1 MSLRSEVLVPARH
14 RGCVGSILQCRIL
27 VILNE
32 LLLHLIDTLS
42 LPLEERAARRV
53 LRNFAEDAG
62 FEFFAYLNLRG
73 QESFA
78 VSNYPQEWQDRYV
91 QMNYLRV
98 DPVVT
103 TAKHGPP
110 IFLWSAEE
118 ARRLGRRD
126 VTQFFKDAERFGI
139 RSGLSVSVPVGFK
152 DRMVFTLASDKPSV
166 CIDEEPDPVTA
177 AIAVAFVHSRLGSAT
192 RDAELASD
200 IRLSPREA
208 ECLRWFADGM
218 SMPDIADTLGIG
230 YRSVRSYLDEATR
243 QLDAGNSRQ
252 AATIATRLGLI

>member
-1 MSLRSEVLVPARH
+1 MTLTPDAFTATRNGAHLHDKPAR
-14 RGCVGSILQCRIL
+14 RKFLNV
-27 VILNE
+27 NE

-42 LPLEERAARRV
+42 LPLGEQAARRA
-53 LRNFAEDAG
+53 LRDFAEDAG

-78 VSNYPQEWQDRYV
+78 VSNYPREWQEHYV
-91 QMNYLRV
+91 RMDYLRV

-103 TAKHGPP
+103 RAKHGPP
-110 IFLWSAEE
+110 IFQWSAGD
-118 ARRLGRRD
+118 AKRLGRRE
-126 VTQFFKDAERFGI
+126 VKQFFRDADLFGI
-139 RSGLSVSVPVGFK
+139 RSGLSISIPVGFK
-152 DRMVFTLASDKPSV
+152 DRMVFTLASGEPAVS
-166 CIDEEPDPVTA
+166 IGINPDPVTA

-192 RDAELASD
+192 QDAALATD

-218 SMPDIADTLGIG
+218 SMPDIAQLLGIG

-243 QLDAGNSRQ
+243 KLGAANSRQ
-252 AATIATRLGLI
+252 AATIAIRLDLI

>member
-1 MSLRSEVLVPARH
+1 MSLRSEVLAPAN
-14 RGCVGSILQCRIL
+14 RGGCFRSALQCRTLI
-27 VILNE
+27 ILNE

-42 LPLEERAARRV
+42 LPLEERVVRRV

-78 VSNYPQEWQDRYV
+78 VSNYPKEWQDRYV

-103 TAKHGPP
+103 KAKHGPP

-243 QLDAGNSRQ
+243 KLGAANSRH
-252 AATIATRLGLI
+252 AASTAIRLGLI

>member
-1 MSLRSEVLVPARH
+1 MSLRSEVLVSTRH
-14 RGCVGSILQCRIL
+14 GGCIRSALQCRIMII
-27 VILNE
+27 VNE

-42 LPLEERAARRV
+42 LPLEERAARRA
-53 LRNFAEDAG
+53 LRNFSEDAG
-62 FEFFAYLNLRG
+62 FNFFAYLHLRG
-73 QESFA
+73 HESFA
-78 VSNYPQEWQDRYV
+78 VSNYPREWQERYI
-91 QMNYLRV
+91 QMNYLLV

-103 TAKHGPP
+103 KAKHGPP

-126 VTQFFKDAERFGI
+126 VTRFFKDAERFGI

-152 DRMVFTLASDKPSV
+152 DRMVFTLASNQPSV
-166 CIDEEPDPVTA
+166 CIDEDPDPVTA
-177 AIAVAFVHSRLGSAT
+177 AIAVAFVHSRLASAT
-192 RDAELASD
+192 RDATLSTD
-200 IRLSPREA
+200 IQLSPREA

-243 QLDAGNSRQ
+243 KLGAANSRQ

>member
-1 MSLRSEVLVPARH
+1 MSLRSEVLVSTRH
-14 RGCVGSILQCRIL
+14 GGCVRRALQCRIL
-27 VILNE
+27 IIVNE
-32 LLLHLIDTLS
+32 LRLHLIDTLS
-42 LPLEERAARRV
+42 LPLEERAARRA

-62 FEFFAYLNLRG
+62 FEFFAYLNLKG

-78 VSNYPQEWQDRYV
+78 VSNYPQQWQDRYV

-103 TAKHGPP
+103 RAKHGPP
-110 IFLWSAEE
+110 IFMWSAEE

-126 VTQFFKDAERFGI
+126 VTQFFKDADRFSI

-152 DRMVFTLASDKPSV
+152 DRMVFTLASDKPSA
-166 CIDEEPDPVTA
+166 CNDEDPDPVTA
-177 AIAVAFVHSRLGSAT
+177 AIAVAFVHSRLASAT
-192 RDAELASD
+192 RDATLYTD
-200 IRLSPREA
+200 IQLSPREA

-243 QLDAGNSRQ
+243 KLGAANSRQ

>member
-1 MSLRSEVLVPARH
+1 
-14 RGCVGSILQCRIL
+14 
-27 VILNE
+27 LNE

-42 LPLEERAARRV
+42 LPLEERAARRA
-53 LRNFAEDAG
+53 LRDFSEEAG
-62 FEFFAYLNLRG
+62 FDYFAYLNLRG

-78 VSNYPQEWQDRYV
+78 VSNYPREWQDRYV

-103 TAKHGPP
+103 KAKHGPP
-110 IFLWSAEE
+110 IFLWSAAE

-126 VTQFFKDAERFGI
+126 VTRFFIDAERFGI

-152 DRMVFTLASDKPSV
+152 DRMVFTLASGKSEV
-166 CIDEEPDPVTA
+166 CVDEDPDPVTA

-192 RDAELASD
+192 RDAALATD
-200 IRLSPREA
+200 IHLSPREA

-218 SMPDIADTLGIG
+218 SMPDIADTLGIR

-243 QLDAGNSRQ
+243 KLGAANSRQ
-252 AATIATRLGLI
+252 AATIATRMGLI